1 LFAKWVSGRPM
12 PARAD
17 GAASGV
23 DAHTRAHD
31 AHAGTRD
38 GRGRAQRYGSGKFG
52 SWYAWYMCVTKLLLT
67 SGCGARIAALPSPVG
82 GNTSGSPYRV
92 LRGSPRGALRSV
104 DRDCSGRNAKSVK
117 VSSPDKQLFPWWP
130 SVYGAAK
137 AVSDGPRVP
146 CVTAE
151 VSPSGRTPQRRP
163 SGTTGVQVH
172 GMYRRPAVERERSAR
187 GRAMKRP
194 RLRVSE
200 QGVTTEFKTIPRAE
214 VRCLHS
220 SEEVG

>member
-1 LFAKWVSGRPM
+1 MRARYTTPPPRPST
-12 PARAD
+12 PACYP
-17 GAASGV
+17 
-23 DAHTRAHD
+23 
-31 AHAGTRD
+31 HAV
-38 GRGRAQRYGSGKFG
+38 
-52 SWYAWYMCVTKLLLT
+52 CVTKLLLT
-67 SGCGARIAALPSPVG
+67 SGCGRRATAEPSPVG
-82 GNTSGSPYRV
+82 GSTSGSPYRV

-104 DRDCSGRNAKSVK
+104 DRDRAGRSATSAK
-117 VSSPDKQLFPWWP
+117 VSSPDKQIVPWWP
-130 SVYGAAK
+130 SNYAAAK
-137 AVSDGPRVP
+137 AASDGPRVP

-172 GMYRRPAVERERSAR
+172 GMYGRPAAERERSAR

-194 RLRVSE
+194 RLRVGE

-220 SEEVG
+220 SGEVG